1 MSIGRAGKYTSSAA
15 TRAHFR
21 REEDEVDSTF
31 ADLQDSDVLR
41 YERVSI
47 RLVEF
52 AACTVVAVA
61 HYGEDGRA
69 CCCPELRD
77 AAMESMR
84 HSLDGT
90 KLHV

>member
-21 REEDEVDSTF
+21 GEDSTF

-61 HYGEDGRA
+61 HCGQDGRA